1 MALILIVED
10 NELNADML
18 SRRVGRLGHTV
29 IVGGDGESG
38 LRLVRERRPDLVI
51 MDMSLPVMDGWEAT
65 RQIKADSQVA
75 HIPVLAL
82 TAHAIVGDRKKALM
96 AGCDEYE
103 TKPIQWDR
111 VRGKIGE
118 LLEGG
123 AGPRSAEASSL

>member
-18 SRRVGRLGHTV
+18 GRRVGRLGHAV
-29 IVGGDGESG
+29 IVGVDGEVG
-38 LRLVRERRPDLVI
+38 LRLTRERRPDLVI

-65 RQIKADSQVA
+65 RQIKADASVA

-82 TAHAIVGDRKKALM
+82 TAHAIVGDRKKALL

-111 VRGKIGE
+111 LRTKIAE
-118 LLEGG
+118 LLGRNQ
-123 AGPRSAEASSL
+123 AAELKDAERA